1 MLQADSITNSA
12 FNFKFLISDDFNT
25 PSFKAEPFCGG
36 VVIKPGSFI
45 LVISLAT
52 TPWVANERTLY
63 FSRSIDLIFFSLKFS
78 FKKYLFYQKNLK
90 FHLTH
95 LMF

>member
-1 MLQADSITNSA
+1 LHADRITNSA
-12 FNFKFLISDDFNT
+12 LRFKSLISDDFNT
-25 PSFKAEPFCGG
+25 PSFRDEPFLGG

-78 FKKYLFYQKNLK
+78 FKKISFLSKK
-90 FHLTH
+90 FEI
-95 LMF
+95 